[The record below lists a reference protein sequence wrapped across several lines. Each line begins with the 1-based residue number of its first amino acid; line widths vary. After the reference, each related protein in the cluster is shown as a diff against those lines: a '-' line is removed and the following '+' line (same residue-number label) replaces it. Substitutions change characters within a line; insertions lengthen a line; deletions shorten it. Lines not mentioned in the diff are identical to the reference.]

1 MKKISKKAKYKHLIL
16 AIIIIILFLILAISF
31 IASIIAGLE
40 QPAISPEKIEIT
52 IDEVIF

>member
-16 AIIIIILFLILAISF
+16 AIIIILFLILAISF

-40 QPAISPEKIEIT
+40 QPAISPEKIEIS

>member
-16 AIIIIILFLILAISF
+16 AIIILFLILAISF

-40 QPAISPEKIEIT
+40 QPAISPEKIEIS